1 MLQVSSLS
9 KSYGEQVLFDNVSFA
24 INPGEHIGLVGRNGH
39 GKTTLFK
46 IIAGLDQADSGNL
59 HLSKDYR
66 IGYLSQHL
74 EFSEKT
80 ALEEAC
86 LGLRSE
92 DAWAETYK
100 AEAVLQGLGFSIKEM
115 ETNPNSLSGGFQV
128 RLNLAKLI
136 LSEPNLLLLDEPT
149 NYLDIVSMRW
159 LTSFLKNWPNEL
171 LLITHDHGFLDQ
183 VTTHTLGIHRKNV
196 RKIEGNT
203 TKYFTQLEQEEV
215 IHEQSRLN
223 QEKKI
228 EEAQK
233 FIDTFR
239 AKASKA
245 KAVQSRIK
253 ALGRMDSLEKLD
265 SMRNLDFSFNYKQLP
280 GKRVLEAEGLSFGYN
295 EEQGNLFSNLNF
307 CLNPQDRVAI
317 IGKNGK
323 GKSTLLKLLAGELK
337 SSAGKITNSSNL
349 SVAYFGQTNVDRL
362 TQSRTVEQELA
373 SVNPELTQTKVRAI
387 AGHMMFEGDAAL
399 KQISVLS
406 GGEKSRVLLGKLL
419 LTPANLLILD
429 EPSNHLDLYSSDALL
444 NAIKEFPGAILIVTH
459 SETML
464 REVANRL
471 IIFDRGKAELFEGS
485 YDDFLR
491 RIGWEEEG
499 REGSKNK
506 SNSQTFSKK
515 DLRKIRAEIN
525 ARRSE
530 ELSPLQKLSKQREK
544 EIAELEGEV
553 LRLTEQLIEATK
565 DGFGEE
571 GSKISKDLHLAKNQI
586 DQNYDELDR
595 LIKKTEELEA
605 KYKAEL
611 EKIS

>member
-1 MLQVSSLS
+1 MLQISALS
-9 KSYGEQVLFDNVSFA
+9 KSYGEQILFDNVSFA

-46 IIAGLDQADSGNL
+46 IIAGLEQADSGEL
-59 HLSKDYR
+59 HFSKDYQ

-74 EFSEKT
+74 KFEENT

-86 LGLRSE
+86 LGLRPE
-92 DAWAETYK
+92 EAWATYR
-100 AEAVLQGLGFSIKEM
+100 AEAVLQGLGFSKKEI
-115 ETNPNSLSGGFQV
+115 ENNPNSLSGGFQV

-183 VTTHTLGIHRKNV
+183 VTTHTIGIHRKNV

-203 TKYFTQLEQEEV
+203 TKFFTQLEQEEI

-223 QEKKI
+223 QGKKI

-253 ALGRMDSLEKLD
+253 ALERMDTLEKLD
-265 SMRNLDFSFNYKQLP
+265 SARNLDFSFNYKPLP
-280 GKRVLEAEGLSFGYN
+280 GKRVLEAEDLSFHYN
-295 EEQGNLFSNLNF
+295 EEQGNLFENLNF
-307 CLNPQDRVAI
+307 CLNPHDRVAI

-323 GKSTLLKLLAGELK
+323 GKSTLLKLLAGEFK
-337 SSAGKITNSSNL
+337 PSAGKITNSSNL
-349 SVAYFGQTNVDRL
+349 SIAYFGQTNVDRL
-362 TQSRTVEQELA
+362 IANRTVEQELA
-373 SVNPELTQTKVRAI
+373 SVNPELTQTKVRSI

-399 KQISVLS
+399 KQINVLS

-429 EPSNHLDLYSSDALL
+429 EPSNHLDLYSTDALL

-459 SETML
+459 SEMML
-464 REVANRL
+464 RDVANRL
-471 IIFDRGKAELFEGS
+471 VIFDRGKAELFEGT

-491 RIGWEEEG
+491 RVGWEEEG
-499 REGSKNK
+499 KESSKNK

-515 DLRKIRAEIN
+515 ELRKIRAEIN

-530 ELSPLQKLSKQREK
+530 ELSPLQKLSKQLEK
-544 EIAELEGEV
+544 EITELEGEV
-553 LRLTEQLIEATK
+553 STLTEQLIEATK

-586 DQNYDELDR
+586 EQNYNELDR
-595 LIKKTEELEA
+595 LIKKIEEFEA
-605 KYKAEL
+605 KYKTEL